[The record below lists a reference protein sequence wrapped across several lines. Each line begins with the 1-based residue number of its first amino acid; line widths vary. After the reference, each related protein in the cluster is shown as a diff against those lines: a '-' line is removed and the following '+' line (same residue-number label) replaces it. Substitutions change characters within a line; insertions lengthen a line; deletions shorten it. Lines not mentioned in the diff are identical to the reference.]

1 MNTRAGGE
9 APVPGRRGLSVRAAA
24 REAPA
29 GPALIDGGR
38 EIGWRELAER
48 VDRVRKALRR
58 RLPEP
63 PTPSTGEDAAV
74 PRNIVA
80 VAGGMGT
87 ETVAVLL
94 ALLENR
100 AAFVLLHPRWRRAER
115 DRAVAM
121 AGSSLIIRS
130 GGAMVPAQR
139 VAGGGIAPVGRGA
152 AIVFTSGTAGAPR
165 GAVLS
170 STALCAS
177 SRAHGAALGWRADDR
192 WLLSLPTAHVGGLM
206 IVVRSLHAR
215 RTVVVGGRGAS
226 GAFDAG
232 ETLRVVERDR
242 VTLLSVVPTMLHRL
256 LQAGRRP
263 PPSLRAV
270 LVGGASAPPAL
281 MERALD
287 LGWPVLATYGLTE
300 ACSQVAT
307 ERPGEVRGGVGM
319 PVPGVEVRVAEQAG
333 RNAPD
338 PRGVARLDGGGAAGV
353 RGVGARSAGSILI
366 RGPILFDGYLAAEPG
381 APLERPFDADGW
393 FDTGDV
399 GAVDERGRLR
409 VLGRR
414 ADRIVT
420 GGENV
425 DPAEVEAAVL
435 EWKGAAAACVVG
447 LEDEEW
453 GEQVGA
459 VLVPA
464 AGFESLGGLAEIE
477 RRLGARLAGFKRPRQ
492 WRVVERLPVARSGK
506 VDREACRDLLVEP
519 GNVCAPEKMP

>member
-1 MNTRAGGE
+1 MTCRCH
-9 APVPGRRGLSVRAAA
+9 SVQAAA

-29 GPALIDGGR
+29 GPALVDGGR

-48 VDRVRKALRR
+48 VDRIRKALRR

-63 PTPSTGEDAAV
+63 PASDTGEDAAV
-74 PRNIVA
+74 SRNVVA
-80 VAGGMGT
+80 VTGGMGT

-94 ALLENR
+94 ALLEDR
-100 AAFVLLHPRWRRAER
+100 AAFVLLHPRWSPAER

-121 AGSSLIIRS
+121 AGASLIIQS

-139 VAGGGIAPVGRGA
+139 VAGGGIAPVDRGA

-170 STALCAS
+170 PTALCAS
-177 SRAHGAALGWRADDR
+177 CRAHGAALGWRADDR

-242 VTLLSVVPTMLHRL
+242 VTLLSVVPTMLLRL

-263 PPSLRAV
+263 PLSLRAV

-281 MERALD
+281 MERARD

-307 ERPGEVRGGVGM
+307 ERPGRARGGVGM
-319 PVPGVEVRVAEQAG
+319 PVPGVEVRVAEQSGGAA
-333 RNAPD
+333 RD
-338 PRGVARLDGGGAAGV
+338 PRGVARLDKGGDAGV
-353 RGVGARSAGSILI
+353 PGVGARNVGAEPARSAGSILI

-519 GNVCAPEKMP
+519 GNVCAPGKMP